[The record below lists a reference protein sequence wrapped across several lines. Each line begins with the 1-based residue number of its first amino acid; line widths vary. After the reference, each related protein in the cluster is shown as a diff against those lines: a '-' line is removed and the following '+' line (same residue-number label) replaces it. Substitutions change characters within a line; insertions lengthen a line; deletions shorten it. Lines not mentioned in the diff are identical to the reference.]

1 MNNSVSLESNSE
13 DEDIT
18 KISYGMSPA
27 ILHLWNTLFTT
38 ILFSSILGNL
48 IVLWI
53 VLAHRRMWSITNY
66 FLVNMSLADLLMTVF
81 NTTFNFVHM
90 RDKDWPFGSL
100 YCSINNFVS
109 NLTVTASVINLCA
122 MTLDRY
128 KAIVYP
134 LKPKNTRCCV
144 LTTILGIWIGSAVFS
159 LPALLF
165 SKTYQ
170 MRGGKTSCFIHWPDG
185 YPGFSYLD
193 YVYNVIFFLI
203 TYLGPILV
211 MGFCY
216 THMGN
221 VLWRKSD
228 IGESSDQQSR
238 VHASKQKIVKM
249 LFGVFLIFSICWLPY
264 QLYFI
269 YTYYNP
275 KIVSLPYIQHV
286 YLSFYW
292 LAMGNAVVNPI
303 IYYCLNARFRSYFN
317 DILTLRFIRTMLT
330 QRLMVSGPILNTTA
344 HTNSTNAHQRY
355 STYHVRRISIHL
367 PEKK

>member
-165 SKTYQ
+165 SKNLQ
-170 MRGGKTSCFIHWPDG
+170 RHIFSHNLSGSNIGDG
-185 YPGFSYLD
+185 
-193 YVYNVIFFLI
+193 FF
-203 TYLGPILV
+203 
-211 MGFCY
+211 Y

-249 LFGVFLIFSICWLPY
+249 LFGFLLAGNGQRSCKSNHILLLKC
-264 QLYFI
+264 
-269 YTYYNP
+269 
-275 KIVSLPYIQHV
+275 KI
-286 YLSFYW
+286 
-292 LAMGNAVVNPI
+292 
-303 IYYCLNARFRSYFN
+303 
-317 DILTLRFIRTMLT
+317 
-330 QRLMVSGPILNTTA
+330 
-344 HTNSTNAHQRY
+344 
-355 STYHVRRISIHL
+355 
-367 PEKK
+367 